1 MAKAP
6 GTKTNKSAKG
16 KARKPRQTVDIDKL
30 VPTTSPDSQE
40 KYKAY
45 QKLAGNKELANKQWY
60 AWYRQQPKSKTK
72 IQAVDENIPLIEK
85 ALNEIKKT
93 NPNFEIKRPG
103 YLITKGRAKKK
114 GEPTPIVI
122 KPAK

>member
-1 MAKAP
+1 LAE
-6 GTKTNKSAKG
+6 NKG
-16 KARKPRQTVDIDKL
+16 MGDKQFY
-30 VPTTSPDSQE
+30 T
-40 KYKAY
+40 
-45 QKLAGNKELANKQWY
+45 WY
-60 AWYRQQPKSKTK
+60 LKQPKAKIKTE
-72 IQAVDENIPLIEK
+72 AVDENIPLIEK

>member
-1 MAKAP
+1 MAKTP
-6 GTKTNKSAKG
+6 GPKTNKPAKA
-16 KARKPRQTVDIDKL
+16 KARKPRRTVDIDKL
-30 VPTTSPDSQE
+30 VLTTSPESQE

-45 QKLAGNKELANKQWY
+45 QMLAGNKKLANKQWY

-72 IQAVDENIPLIEK
+72 IEVVDENIPLIEK